1 MSPNFKSATKLICLT
16 REIYKNIL
24 ARFSSIVD
32 QFLEYYIGR
41 LNNKGQQ
48 SVTWRKWRWGVK
60 NVTLRM
66 V

>member
-1 MSPNFKSATKLICLT
+1 M
-16 REIYKNIL
+16 REIYKNVL
-24 ARFSSIVD
+24 ARFSSIAD

-48 SVTWRKWRWGVK
+48 SVTWRKWRWGDK